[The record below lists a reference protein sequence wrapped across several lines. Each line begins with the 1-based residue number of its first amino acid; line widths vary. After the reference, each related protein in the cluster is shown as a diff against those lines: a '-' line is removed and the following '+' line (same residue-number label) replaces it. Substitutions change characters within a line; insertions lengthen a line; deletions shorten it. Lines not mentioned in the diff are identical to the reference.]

1 MADRLFVKFKV
12 SAYISPN
19 IFYCNPTK
27 LWLFFVLNILLI
39 STHMKTTASEKF
51 NWIISSPESKN
62 VISKILKKLN
72 QELKKGHHSY
82 IDSFIVITE
91 NVIAFEEYY

>member
-1 MADRLFVKFKV
+1 MAYSLFVKFKV

-39 STHMKTTASEKF
+39 STPMKTTASEKF
-51 NWIISSPESKN
+51 NWVISSPESKN
-62 VISKILKKLN
+62 VSSKILKKLD
-72 QELKKGHHSY
+72 QEFKQGHHSY
-82 IDSFIVITE
+82 IDSFIAIKE
-91 NVIAFEEYY
+91 NVIVFKEYY

>member
-39 STHMKTTASEKF
+39 STPIKTTASEKF
-51 NWIISSPESKN
+51 NCIISSPKSKN
-62 VISKILKKLN
+62 VSSKILKTLN

-91 NVIAFEEYY
+91 NVIVFEEYY

>member
-1 MADRLFVKFKV
+1 MASSLFVKFKV

-19 IFYCNPTK
+19 IFYGNPTK

-39 STHMKTTASEKF
+39 STPMKTTASEKF

-62 VISKILKKLN
+62 VSSKSLKKLD
-72 QELKKGHHSY
+72 QEFKKGHHGY

-91 NVIAFEEYY
+91 NVIVFEEYY

>member
-1 MADRLFVKFKV
+1 MADSLFVKFKV

-39 STHMKTTASEKF
+39 STPTKTTASEKF
-51 NWIISSPESKN
+51 NWIISHPESKN
-62 VISKILKKLN
+62 VSAKILKKLDQN
-72 QELKKGHHSY
+72 LKK
-82 IDSFIVITE
+82 VIT
-91 NVIAFEEYY
+91 VISIAS

>member
-1 MADRLFVKFKV
+1 MADSLFVKFKV

-39 STHMKTTASEKF
+39 STPTKTTASEKF
-51 NWIISSPESKN
+51 NWIISHPESKN
-62 VISKILKKLN
+62 VSAKILKKLDQN
-72 QELKKGHHSY
+72 LKK
-82 IDSFIVITE
+82 VIT
-91 NVIAFEEYY
+91 VISIASS

>member
-1 MADRLFVKFKV
+1 MAYSLFVKFKV
-12 SAYISPN
+12 NAYISPN

-39 STHMKTTASEKF
+39 STPIKTTASEKF

-62 VISKILKKLN
+62 VSSKLLKKLDQN
-72 QELKKGHHSY
+72 LKK
-82 IDSFIVITE
+82 VIT
-91 NVIAFEEYY
+91 VISIASS

>member
-1 MADRLFVKFKV
+1 MADSLFVKFKV

-39 STHMKTTASEKF
+39 STPTKTTASEKF
-51 NWIISSPESKN
+51 NWIISHPESKN
-62 VISKILKKLN
+62 VSAKILKKLDQN
-72 QELKKGHHSY
+72 LKK
-82 IDSFIVITE
+82 IITVIS
-91 NVIAFEEYY
+91 IAS

>member
-1 MADRLFVKFKV
+1 MAYSLFVKFKV

-39 STHMKTTASEKF
+39 STPMKTTASEKF
-51 NWIISSPESKN
+51 NWVISSPESKN
-62 VISKILKKLN
+62 VSSKILKKLDQN
-72 QELKKGHHSY
+72 LKK
-82 IDSFIVITE
+82 VIT
-91 NVIAFEEYY
+91 VISIASS

>member
-39 STHMKTTASEKF
+39 STPIKTTASEKF

-62 VISKILKKLN
+62 VSSKILKKLD
-72 QELKKGHHSY
+72 QEFKKGHHGY
-82 IDSFIVITE
+82 IDSFIVIKE
-91 NVIAFEEYY
+91 NVIVFEEYY

>member
-1 MADRLFVKFKV
+1 MADSLFVKFKV

-39 STHMKTTASEKF
+39 STPIRTTAAVKF
-51 NWIISSPESKN
+51 NWLSSSPESKS
-62 VISKILKKLN
+62 VSAKILKKLDQN
-72 QELKKGHHSY
+72 LKK
-82 IDSFIVITE
+82 VIT
-91 NVIAFEEYY
+91 VILIASS